1 VYTCIFSTLIA
12 LLFAGR
18 REQHLEAKLREI
30 SDHHHANKLMVADVY
45 PAVCR
50 IVTMIEQQVQEFSNN
65 YRQQSEASIQL
76 SSQGELL
83 TTPDFL
89 LYLFPTAL
97 EIIKQ
102 GADMD
107 PHLVQEIKQTH
118 IGPQANLL
126 SLKACVTSILEN
138 YKILDQQYVAID
150 TASEDYPTYASF
162 AHLQYALI
170 HVLRFIHAHDLD
182 TDIGLKITPT
192 EGIHIRLHGTSLPY
206 ASIQQLFSLFPAQT
220 SAKHPGLAISRLLIE
235 AHGGQLLCKTHTMG
249 QSLYTEFILLIPP
262 AEAGTREHSSPT

>member
-1 VYTCIFSTLIA
+1 
-12 LLFAGR
+12 
-18 REQHLEAKLREI
+18 
-30 SDHHHANKLMVADVY
+30 
-45 PAVCR
+45 
-50 IVTMIEQQVQEFSNN
+50 MIEQQVLEFSNN

-76 SSQGELL
+76 TSQGELL
-83 TTPDFL
+83 TTPDCL

-107 PHLVQEIKQTH
+107 HHLVQEIKQAH
-118 IGPQANLL
+118 IDPQANLL

-138 YKILDQQYVAID
+138 YRILDRQDAAID

-162 AHLQYALI
+162 THLQYALI
-170 HVLRFIHAHDLD
+170 HVLRFIHACDPD
-182 TDIGLKITPT
+182 TGVSLKITPT
-192 EGIHIRLHGTSLPY
+192 EGIHISLHGKSLPY

-235 AHGGQLLCKTHTMG
+235 AHGGQLLCRTHTIG

-262 AEAGTREHSSPT
+262 AGLGTREHSSPT